1 MIRGGGG
8 RKAGANSVAEADAG
22 KMDSG
27 TKGKR
32 NGATAMAEK
41 KNKESWGEGG
51 GGSQAQGRR
60 DSSEGGCGS
69 RVGGETRGY
78 RGRIK
83 SRSRDRGGDR
93 YERNLVDR
101 DSRDNKK

>member
-1 MIRGGGG
+1 MRQKN
-8 RKAGANSVAEADAG
+8 RNAALVG
-22 KMDSG
+22 KIYIGM
-27 TKGKR
+27 
-32 NGATAMAEK
+32 E
-41 KNKESWGEGG
+41 GEVPH
-51 GGSQAQGRR
+51 SRAQGRR